1 MATSPLFVRLAGV
14 GPFASAFW
22 RVTAALPVLL
32 AWAAWETRQRGEP
45 AAAIFRMDG
54 AIFLTGL
61 AFAGDLLV
69 WHLAILK
76 TTVANATFFALMAPV
91 WVVLGSAVLIGE
103 KVGRGGVFGLVLCFG
118 GAAALLG
125 SSYSFA
131 PENLTGDLYGIATSM
146 FFGAYFMALRVA
158 RRRSGTGRIVF
169 LTSVITAPI
178 LLAASLIAEHG
189 LLPAGLGGA
198 MALFALSYFGH
209 AGGQGFLTY
218 ALGHLPAAFSSLV
231 TFLGSLVAAG
241 LAWLFLG
248 EPLVPMQI
256 VGAAFIL
263 AGIYVARP
271 AGGRP

>member
-1 MATSPLFVRLAGV
+1 
-14 GPFASAFW
+14 
-22 RVTAALPVLL
+22 
-32 AWAAWETRQRGEP
+32 
-45 AAAIFRMDG
+45 MDG
-54 AIFLTGL
+54 AIVLTGL

-131 PENLTGDLYGIATSM
+131 PEDLTGDLYGIATSM

-178 LLAASLIAEHG
+178 LLAASLIAEQWPAAGRPRRRDGAVRPCLFQPCRRTG
-189 LLPAGLGGA
+189 LPDLRAWP
-198 MALFALSYFGH
+198 S
-209 AGGQGFLTY
+209 AGG
-218 ALGHLPAAFSSLV
+218 
-231 TFLGSLVAAG
+231 
-241 LAWLFLG
+241 LFL
-248 EPLVPMQI
+248 
-256 VGAAFIL
+256 
-263 AGIYVARP
+263 AGDLSRLPRRRGPGMAVSRRATRADADRSARRSSSP
-271 AGGRP
+271 ASISRGRRGGRP